1 MSLIH
6 EGGFGSVPRARDTN
20 SPAVAERDVVA
31 PPRPGVTG
39 GSKRKQPTNVPHQAK
54 VRRSDPGRN
63 FSLPQWA
70 VELLERNAPVEEVI
84 AAAVAQV
91 RERPG
96 EHALFEAQIVLNELG
111 RSPKHTKAVHTMVTS
126 ELHHLLMS
134 KEEVSR

>member
-6 EGGFGSVPRARDTN
+6 DGGFGSARDTTA
-20 SPAVAERDVVA
+20 PAIVERDEAA
-31 PPRPGVTG
+31 PPRPGATG
-39 GSKRKQPTNVPHQAK
+39 GSKRKQPANVPHQAK
-54 VRRSDPGRN
+54 VRRSHPGRN

-96 EHALFEAQIVLNELG
+96 EHALFEAQVVINELG
-111 RSPKHTKAVHTMVTS
+111 RSPKHTKVVHTMVTS
-126 ELHHLLMS
+126 EFHHLLMA